1 MVRAAAV
8 MALPLAALFTLS
20 TFGEV
25 TFELSMPWLIAVA
38 AYGIAI
44 TVISGYPFDRIKSM

>member
-1 MVRAAAV
+1 MRAAAV